1 MAGRADFTPDQWLT
15 MQRAMTSAGYVVALS
30 EGGVIDDMLS
40 EILAVTQRLSG
51 AGRNHPNQLVR
62 ELASMPHV
70 QSGLRPELTPAAY
83 EQQSLAAIRAS
94 TVLVAEKAPGDLESF
109 RAFLVDLAEAAANAH
124 RERGFL
130 GTVRVTAAEKAAIVR
145 VKKAMGLQ

>member
-1 MAGRADFTPDQWLT
+1 